1 MAEYPSVAKAQVEAG
16 MPPYLSAQLQRGQVL
31 KKTIVYKAG
40 ATATPAS
47 STIVDLPLP
56 PGVVIDVSSIALT
69 HDGVGAGTYSLN
81 IQVLDKA
88 GNAKYSGT
96 GMLSLTA
103 TETAGEIV
111 RVTSTSALSPA
122 GSSLSPSGAM
132 IFDPAQYLVDNG
144 INIDGEEITH
154 ERLKEKYN
162 IACIVSNTEPVAAN
176 KSLTIVMDLIIP

>member
-69 HDGVGAGTYSLN
+69 HDGVGEGTYSLD

-88 GNAKYSGT
+88 GNAKYFGT
-96 GMLSLTA
+96 GMLSLKTTA
-103 TETAGEIV
+103 TEGEIV
-111 RVTSTSALSPA
+111 RVTSTSSLSPA
-122 GSSLSPSGAM
+122 GAM
-132 IFDPAQYLVDNG
+132 IFDPAQYLVDNS
-144 INIDGEEITH
+144 IMIDGEGITY

-162 IACIVSNTEPVAAN
+162 IACIVSNTAPVAAN

>member
-69 HDGVGAGTYSLN
+69 HDGVGEGTYSLN

-88 GNAKYSGT
+88 GNAKYSRT
-96 GMLSLTA
+96 GILSLTA
-103 TETAGEIV
+103 TANAGEIV
-111 RVTSTSALSPA
+111 RVTSTS
-122 GSSLSPSGAM
+122 SLSPTGAM

-144 INIDGEEITH
+144 IKIDGEEITY

-162 IACIVSNTEPVAAN
+162 IACIVSNTASIAAN

>member
-69 HDGVGAGTYSLN
+69 HDGVGVGTYSLN

-96 GMLSLTA
+96 GMLSLVATA
-103 TETAGEIV
+103 TAGEIV
-111 RVTSTSALSPA
+111 RVTSTSSLSPA
-122 GSSLSPSGAM
+122 GAM

-144 INIDGEEITH
+144 IEIDGKGITY

-162 IACIVSNTEPVAAN
+162 IACIVSNTAQVAAN

>member
-88 GNAKYSGT
+88 GNAKCSET
-96 GMLSLTA
+96 EMFSLMATA
-103 TETAGEIV
+103 TAGEIV
-111 RVTSTSALSPA
+111 RVTSTSFLSPA
-122 GSSLSPSGAM
+122 GAM
-132 IFDPAQYLVDNG
+132 IFDPAQYLVDKG
-144 INIDGEEITH
+144 IVIDGEEITY

-162 IACIVSNTEPVAAN
+162 IACIVSNTEEIAAN

>member
-69 HDGVGAGTYSLN
+69 HDGVGAGAYSLD

-96 GMLSLTA
+96 EMLSLTA
-103 TETAGEIV
+103 TATAGEIV
-111 RVTSTSALSPA
+111 RVTSTSSLSPA
-122 GSSLSPSGAM
+122 GAM

-144 INIDGEEITH
+144 IEIDGEGITY

-162 IACIVSNTEPVAAN
+162 ITCIVSNAAPVAAN

>member
-69 HDGVGAGTYSLN
+69 HDGVGAGAYSLN

-103 TETAGEIV
+103 TATAGEIV
-111 RVTSTSALSPA
+111 RVTSTSSLSPA
-122 GSSLSPSGAM
+122 GAM

-144 INIDGEEITH
+144 IEIDGEGITY

-162 IACIVSNTEPVAAN
+162 IACIVSNTAAVAAN

>member
-69 HDGVGAGTYSLN
+69 HDGVGEGSYSLN

-96 GMLSLTA
+96 RMLSLEA
-103 TETAGEIV
+103 TTTAGEIV
-111 RVTSTSALSPA
+111 RVTSTSSLSPA
-122 GSSLSPSGAM
+122 GAM

-144 INIDGEEITH
+144 IEIDGERITY

-162 IACIVSNTEPVAAN
+162 IACIVSNTETVAAN

>member
-40 ATATPAS
+40 ATATPES

-69 HDGVGAGTYSLN
+69 HDGVGNGIYSLG

-88 GNAKYSGT
+88 GNAKYSET
-96 GMLSLTA
+96 EILSLEA

-111 RVTSTSALSPA
+111 RVTSTS
-122 GSSLSPSGAM
+122 SLSPDGAM
-132 IFDPAQYLVDNG
+132 IFDPAQYLVDAG
-144 INIDGEEITH
+144 ANIDGEGITY

-162 IACIVSNTEPVAAN
+162 IACIVSNTKQVTAN

>member
-69 HDGVGAGTYSLN
+69 HDGVGEGTYSLN

-103 TETAGEIV
+103 TAAAGEIV
-111 RVTSTSALSPA
+111 RVTSTSSLSPA
-122 GSSLSPSGAM
+122 GAM

-144 INIDGEEITH
+144 IEIDGEGITY

-162 IACIVSNTEPVAAN
+162 IACIVSNTASVAAN

>member
-40 ATATPAS
+40 AAATPAS

-69 HDGVGAGTYSLN
+69 HDGVGVGTYSLN

-88 GNAKYSGT
+88 GNAKYSET

-103 TETAGEIV
+103 TATAGEIV
-111 RVTSTSALSPA
+111 RVTSTSTLSPA
-122 GSSLSPSGAM
+122 GAM
-132 IFDPAQYLVDNG
+132 IFDPAQYLVDKG
-144 INIDGEEITH
+144 IKIDGEGITY

-162 IACIVSNTEPVAAN
+162 IACIVSNTASVAAN

>member
-69 HDGVGAGTYSLN
+69 HDGVGAGTYSLD

-103 TETAGEIV
+103 TANAGEIV
-111 RVTSTSALSPA
+111 RVPSTSL
-122 GSSLSPSGAM
+122 LSPSGAM
-132 IFDPAQYLVDNG
+132 IFDPAQYIVDNG
-144 INIDGEEITH
+144 IVIDGEGITY
-154 ERLKEKYN
+154 ERLKEKYQFVLFIKN
-162 IACIVSNTEPVAAN
+162 DAAVAAN
-176 KSLTIVMDLIIP
+176 KTLTIIMDLVIP